1 MRMVVV
7 VMARVMMVVGSSKSR
22 AGKDH
27 QEQDSSE
34 DFLHGKTLAR
44 HRFSG
49 KAQFD
54 LAPKR

>member
-1 MRMVVV
+1 MVVV